1 VLSFDELIL
10 ESFEGASTKHI
21 MEHLEHFTHE
31 TDEDHLNE
39 HIEGSGAGLKW
50 GALKLA
56 IPKRLII
63 VLVVLLITQALY
75 YYVHCEIDP
84 ETKAWVSKPTM
95 LPASTQYTLWN
106 LLRNKVTPQMS
117 EDGTNPVYAW
127 QPIEKPLTEE

>member
-1 VLSFDELIL
+1 MDFVLSFDELIL

-63 VLVVLLITQALY
+63 VLVVLLIFEELY
-75 YYVHCEIDP
+75 YWVHCTKD
-84 ETKAWVSKPTM
+84 ETGSWISVPTQ
-95 LPASTQYTLWN
+95 LPATTQYTLKN
-106 LLRNKVTPQMS
+106 LLEYV
-117 EDGTNPVYAW
+117 
-127 QPIEKPLTEE
+127 